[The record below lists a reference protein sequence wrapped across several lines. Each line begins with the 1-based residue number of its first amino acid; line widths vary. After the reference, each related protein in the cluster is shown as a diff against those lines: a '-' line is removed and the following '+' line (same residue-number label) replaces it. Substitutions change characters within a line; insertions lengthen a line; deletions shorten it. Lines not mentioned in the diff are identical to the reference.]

1 MTQEELARKI
11 GVSRATLDRVINN
24 REGVSAK
31 KREEILA
38 AIEEL
43 GYKPNIS
50 GKMLSKQNRT
60 SIGVIIGTDKTPK
73 DGRVFEII
81 YKSMLECSRHLAMS
95 GVRFIYR
102 HQLSLS
108 LR

>member
-50 GKMLSKQNRT
+50 GKMLSK
-60 SIGVIIGTDKTPK
+60 
-73 DGRVFEII
+73 
-81 YKSMLECSRHLAMS
+81 H
-95 GVRFIYR
+95 
-102 HQLSLS
+102 
-108 LR
+108 